1 MENLTIFIRENDLHL
16 MLLNKKLFNKAS
28 MSYTYKTLILLI
40 VILISGCKNQPE
52 QTGKIVFSSDAMSD
66 FTVEDMVADSIIYSV
81 TIVNTESLDSWND
94 YRLRN
99 INRHKFIENIF
110 ENIYSGNLTAY
121 NYHSD
126 EPMTVDDLRNLESM
140 PDFSRDRIEEIM
152 FEETWLY
159 SSTNN
164 RFYKEVY
171 SIVLAYALFTEAGE
185 RREGLKAAFRIKM
198 NSKE

>member
-1 MENLTIFIRENDLHL
+1 
-16 MLLNKKLFNKAS
+16 

-40 VILISGCKNQPE
+40 VIFISGCKNQPE

-81 TIVNTESLDSWND
+81 TIVNTDSLDSWND